1 MHLKCKLSRTSS
13 SASRLN
19 LATGARAMSANRVLT
34 PSRIVVA
41 LQAANQRHVGGQAG
55 HFQAVEVAGSGDDD
69 EAAIPLLNGFTA
81 PGG

>member
-1 MHLKCKLSRTSS
+1 MQIVQNKS

-41 LQAANQRHVGGQAG
+41 LRVADGRHVGGQAG
-55 HFQAVEVAGSGDDD
+55 HFQAVEVAGGGDAD
-69 EAAIPLLNGFTA
+69 EDALPLLDGFTA

>member
-1 MHLKCKLSRTSS
+1 MQIVQDKL

-19 LATGARAMSANRVLT
+19 LATGARVMIANRVLT

-41 LQAANQRHVGGQAG
+41 LQVAVGRRAGSQAG
-55 HFQAVEVAGSGDDD
+55 HFQAVEVASGED
-69 EAAIPLLNGFTA
+69 ALPLLDGFKA